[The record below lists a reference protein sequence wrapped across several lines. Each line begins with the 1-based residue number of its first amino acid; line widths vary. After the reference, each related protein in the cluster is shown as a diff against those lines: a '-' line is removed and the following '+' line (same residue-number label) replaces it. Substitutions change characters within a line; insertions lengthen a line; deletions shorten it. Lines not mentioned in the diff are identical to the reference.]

1 MWNRKIRKSTRLL
14 VLALLFCLLSAFGTC
29 SQAEMMYQISESE
42 LNQLEQN
49 SKKQEANNKANQKTL
64 QEQREQLKI
73 ASDKIQKSETEN
85 EAMKNSLEKTQ
96 KFLDEYE
103 KEAERKIRIKTRQR
117 DAWEAVTAILFGV
130 LVKNEI
136 VK

>member
-73 ASDKIQKSETEN
+73 ASDKIQNSETEN

-117 DAWEAVTAILFGV
+117 DAWEAAAAILFGV
-130 LVKNEI
+130 LAKNEI

>member
-14 VLALLFCLLSAFGTC
+14 VLALLFCSLSAFGTC

-42 LNQLEQN
+42 LSQLEQN
-49 SKKQEANNKANQKTL
+49 SKKQEANNKDNQKTL

-117 DAWEAVTAILFGV
+117 NLWVSIAGLLATVVIA
-130 LVKNEI
+130 K
-136 VK
+136 

>member
-49 SKKQEANNKANQKTL
+49 SRKQEANSKASQKTL

-96 KFLDEYE
+96 KYLDEYE

-117 DAWEAVTAILFGV
+117 DAWEAATAILFGV

>member
-1 MWNRKIRKSTRLL
+1 MWNRKIRKSTRLS

-49 SKKQEANNKANQKTL
+49 SRKQEENSLSNQKTL
-64 QEQREQLKI
+64 QEQKAQLKT
-73 ASDKIQKSETEN
+73 ANEKIQKSQTEN
-85 EAMKNSLEKTQ
+85 EAMRNSLEKTQ
-96 KFLDEYE
+96 KYLDEYE

-117 DAWEAVTAILFGV
+117 DAWEAATAILFGV
-130 LVKNEI
+130 LVK
-136 VK
+136 KK

>member
-73 ASDKIQKSETEN
+73 ASDKIQKSEAEN

-117 DAWEAVTAILFGV
+117 DAWEAAAAILFGV
-130 LVKNEI
+130 LAKNEI

>member
-14 VLALLFCLLSAFGTC
+14 VLALLFCLLSAFGTY

-49 SKKQEANNKANQKTL
+49 SRKQEENSLSNQKTL
-64 QEQREQLKI
+64 QEQKAQLKT
-73 ASDKIQKSETEN
+73 ANEKIQKSQTEN
-85 EAMKNSLEKTQ
+85 EAMRNSFEKTQ
-96 KFLDEYE
+96 KYLDEYE
-103 KEAERKIRIKTRQR
+103 KEAEHKIEVKTRQR
-117 DAWEAVTAILFGV
+117 DAWEAAAAILFGV

>member
-1 MWNRKIRKSTRLL
+1 MWNRKIRKSTRLS

-49 SKKQEANNKANQKTL
+49 SRKQEENSLSNQKTL
-64 QEQREQLKI
+64 QEQKAQLKT
-73 ASDKIQKSETEN
+73 ANEKIQKSQTEN
-85 EAMKNSLEKTQ
+85 EAMRNSLEKTQ
-96 KFLDEYE
+96 KYLDEYE

-117 DAWEAVTAILFGV
+117 NLWISIAAICATV
-130 LVKNEI
+130 AIAK
-136 VK
+136 